1 MTGRGMHGGGKR
13 FMTDRVLRVAN
24 ERSPGT
30 PVCHPNDV
38 HRPKALREPH
48 DSTGAKARNNSSLFG
63 TTEVVP
69 LLQNSH
75 CSASPDIAPSCR
87 TEIRSISRPRS
98 NEAEYIELHATSAF
112 SFLAGGALPERL
124 MERARELEMPAMAIA
139 DRNGVYGAARFHT
152 AAQGCGT
159 KAHIGAE
166 IAVSSFGNRLTPPGW
181 LPHQFPNAPARVVLL
196 CASQAGYQNLC
207 QLITRF
213 KMRETTKAEG
223 AATIE
228 DMEEFA
234 GGLICLTG
242 GEEGP
247 LAAALANGGESQ
259 ARKIVDQLAAIYGR
273 GNVYIELQRHQ
284 ERAEECRNQA
294 LLSLAASMGLPVIAT
309 NGVCYAVEKDREL
322 LDVFTAI
329 CHHTTL
335 DKAGRLLSV
344 NAARHVRTA
353 SEMAALFD
361 DIPEAIANTRIV
373 SGRLEFSLA
382 NLGYEFPHYPMP
394 EGETMDSFLA
404 KRVEEGV
411 RKRYGSPAKRHLLD
425 KARAQVKHEL
435 ALIAKLGFAGYF
447 LIVWDI
453 IRYCQWRGFL
463 VQGRGSAANSAVCY
477 ALEITAV
484 DPVGME
490 LLFERFLS
498 ENRGEWPDIDLDLA
512 SGDEREQVIQYV
524 YERYGALGSAMTA
537 NVITYRGRS
546 AAREVGKALGF
557 EDEQSARLSGLMGHW
572 EWRGP
577 NDTMEKHFANAG
589 FDVRHPRIAHYLD
602 LCLRMKDLPRHLGQH
617 SGGMVICAGLL
628 NRVVP
633 IERASMPGRTVIQW
647 DKEDC
652 ADMGLIKVDLLGLG
666 MLAAVK
672 ETIELIPKHYGKQ
685 VDLATLPEDPAVYET
700 LRKAD
705 TVGMFQVESRAQMAS
720 IPHNAP
726 ARFYDLVVQVA
737 IIRPGPIVGKMM
749 HPYMRRRQG
758 KEEVTYPHPSLE
770 LVLKRTMGVPL
781 FQEQLLRMAMTVASF
796 SGAEAEEL
804 RRAVGMRR
812 SMQRMKDLEGRLRSG
827 MTRNGIG
834 VEAQD
839 NIVQAI
845 SSFAMYGFPES
856 HAASFAL
863 IAYASAYLKVH
874 YLAAFTCG
882 LLNNQPMGFYS
893 PAVLVKDAQRHG
905 LRVKPI
911 DVQRSEWLCTLE
923 KETDGSISLRLGM
936 NYAKGLRQS
945 SAEALVAA
953 RSEGRLASVDDL
965 ARRVP
970 ALNRKELVALAQIGA
985 LNSLGEVEHRRDA
998 LWQVEWAGRPAGPLL
1013 RGAEEQVSQSA
1024 GQRVSECGSCYP
1036 WSQNRDRGHPRLKD
1050 VPQGLRPQCSCG
1062 FHGTGPRGC
1071 PAVPLQNKAYATSS
1085 SPLRQMTAEERLA
1098 ADFAGTG
1105 LTTGPHPM
1113 AYVRTELRAEGIRTA
1128 RDLETCRSGGWAAI
1142 AGCVIARQRPG
1153 TAKGFVFLSV
1163 EDETGIANVIL
1174 TPDVFERDRLVVTRN
1189 RFLRIEGPV
1198 QNQEGVI
1205 HVKAQRIVPLEV
1217 TSAEVRSRDF
1227 R

>member
-1 MTGRGMHGGGKR
+1 MADGIM
-13 FMTDRVLRVAN
+13 RVPN
-24 ERSPGT
+24 KRSPGT
-30 PVCHPNDV
+30 PVCHPNDE
-38 HRPKALREPH
+38 HRLAIAAEPVRIRAGAQSRAS
-48 DSTGAKARNNSSLFG
+48 DS
-63 TTEVVP
+63 
-69 LLQNSH
+69 
-75 CSASPDIAPSCR
+75 
-87 TEIRSISRPRS
+87 
-98 NEAEYIELHATSAF
+98 EYIELHATSAF
-112 SFLAGGALPERL
+112 SFLAGGSLPEKL
-124 MERARELEMPAMAIA
+124 MERAKELEMPAMALA
-139 DRNGVYGAARFHT
+139 DRNGLYGAARFHT
-152 AAQGCGT
+152 AALGCGT

-166 IAVSSFGNRLTPPGW
+166 IAVASFGNRLTPPSW
-181 LPHQFPNAPARVVLL
+181 LPHQFPAEPARVVLL

-223 AATIE
+223 AATME
-228 DMEEFA
+228 DLEEFA

-242 GEEGP
+242 GDEGA
-247 LAAALANGGESQ
+247 LAAALARGGEGE
-259 ARKIVDQLAAIYGR
+259 ARKIAEKLASIYGR
-273 GNVYIELQRHQ
+273 GNLYIELQRHQ
-284 ERAEECRNQA
+284 EREEECRNQA
-294 LLSLAASMGLPVIAT
+294 LLRVASSLGLPVIAT
-309 NGVCYAVEKDREL
+309 NGVRYATEKDREL
-322 LDVFTAI
+322 LDVFTSI
-329 CHHTTL
+329 RHHTSL
-335 DKAGRLLSV
+335 DKAGRLLAV
-344 NAARHVRTA
+344 NAARHLRTA
-353 SEMAALFD
+353 REMTALFS
-361 DIPEAIANTRIV
+361 DIPESIANTRIV
-373 SGRLEFSLA
+373 SGRLEFTLA

-394 EGETMDSFLA
+394 EGETMDSFLE

-411 RKRYGSPAKRHLLD
+411 RKRYGSPAKRHLLA

-512 SGDEREQVIQYV
+512 SGGEREQVIQYV
-524 YERYGALGSAMTA
+524 YERYGALGSAMTT

-557 EDEQSARLSGLMGHW
+557 EEEQSARLSGLMGHW

-577 NDTMEKHFANAG
+577 NDTLEKHFAQAG

-602 LCLRMKDLPRHLGQH
+602 LCLRMKDMPRHLGQH
-617 SGGMVICAGLL
+617 SGGMVICAGML

-633 IERASMPGRTVIQW
+633 IERASMPGRTVVQW

-652 ADMGLIKVDLLGLG
+652 ADLGLIKVDLLGLG
-666 MLAAVK
+666 MMAAIK
-672 ETIELIPKHYGKQ
+672 ESIELIPRHYGKQ
-685 VDLATLPEDPAVYET
+685 IDLAALPEDAEVYET

-726 ARFYDLVVQVA
+726 TKFYDLVVQVA

-770 LVLKRTMGVPL
+770 PVLKRTLGVPL
-781 FQEQLLRMAMTVASF
+781 FQEQLLRMAMVVASF

-827 MTRNGIG
+827 MAHNGIG
-834 VEAQD
+834 PEAQD

-905 LRVKPI
+905 LRVRPI
-911 DVQRSEWLCTLE
+911 DVQRSAWLCTLE
-923 KETDGSISLRLGM
+923 SETDRSVSLRMGM
-936 NYAKGLRQS
+936 NYAKGLRQT

-953 RSEGRLASVDDL
+953 RAEGGFSSVDEL
-965 ARRVP
+965 AQRVP
-970 ALNRKELVALAQIGA
+970 VLNRKELVALAQIGA

-1013 RGAEEQVSQSA
+1013 RASETAHAEQTA
-1024 GQRVSECGSCYP
+1024 
-1036 WSQNRDRGHPRLKD
+1036 RGTAKAARGDAAKPLK
-1050 VPQGLRPQCSCG
+1050 
-1062 FHGTGPRGC
+1062 
-1071 PAVPLQNKAYATSS
+1071 
-1085 SPLRQMTAEERLA
+1085 QMTAEERLA

-1113 AYVRTELRAEGIRTA
+1113 AYARAVLRAEGIRTA
-1128 RDLETCRSGGWAAI
+1128 AELASCRSGSWVAI

-1174 TPDVFERDRLVVTRN
+1174 TPDVFERDRLVVTRS

-1205 HVKAQRIVPLEV
+1205 HVKAQRMAQLEV
-1217 TSAEVRSRDF
+1217 TSAEVQSRDF
-1227 R
+1227 H